1 MYNYLSVIFW
11 SPCKDPPVVYL
22 YTLLLTSNAMVL
34 AVMS

>member
-11 SPCKDPPVVYL
+11 SSCKDPPVLYL

-34 AVMS
+34 AVMR